1 MRTRSDE
8 RTHEAETVG
17 PSREEALGARVRAFL
32 RGELMLADLCELTR
46 EEFYILSEQGRRLYQ
61 EGLLDESRRLFE
73 ALTVL
78 EPGEGYFHSCL
89 GLVQQQQ
96 GALDQA
102 RRAYDQAI
110 ELDETD
116 VSSRC
121 NRAEVLLQL
130 GHLEAASE
138 DLKRIAELDP
148 EGSLD
153 HSQRA
158 RGMALALG
166 TLVQRAMEASRA

>member
-1 MRTRSDE
+1 MCTQSDE
-8 RTHEAETVG
+8 RIHEAEAVE
-17 PSREEALGARVRAFL
+17 PSPAEALGERVRAFL

-46 EEFYILSEQGRRLYQ
+46 EELYILAEQGRRLYQ
-61 EGLLDESRRLFE
+61 EGLLDEARRVFG

-78 EPGEGYFHSCL
+78 EPGEGYFLSCL
-89 GLVQQQQ
+89 GLVHQQQ
-96 GALDQA
+96 GELDGA

-116 VSSRC
+116 VPSRC

-148 EGSLD
+148 EGNLE

-166 TLVQRAMEASRA
+166 MLVHRSLEEAG